1 MKYVII
7 TKNMKHPCSIEA
19 LSDYVWLD
27 SEIFQESESGELE
40 LIGVL
45 SEERTIE
52 LAYELLEIHIGECE
66 EGEISSSLEEM
77 LSISKLLYWYRSEG
91 ELFDEFLVTVDK
103 FSDITIF
110 LENSFE
116 KEENAYNYSE
126 HYIFMAIKEI
136 THNSVRKRE
145 RLNDICNNL
154 IYSYRYKRNNNN
166 VMNKIS
172 DEKIRQGN
180 TIINFLK
187 SDKSLFLR

>member
-1 MKYVII
+1 
-7 TKNMKHPCSIEA
+7 MKHPCSIEA